1 MAALFQ
7 ALDRRDP
14 RPRIQALK
22 RDFPRQLGR
31 MSPAQALRHC
41 QMPLRVALGEL
52 RLRRNLMGLIFGGWA
67 KRQLLAPGE
76 SGRNLPTAAEF
87 RVVDECEFET
97 ERERLLLLVDR
108 LGAGGPDALT
118 KEPHPFFGR
127 LSVEEWDALQW
138 KHLGH
143 HLRQFGG

>member
-1 MAALFQ
+1 MEAAIAAFFERGYAATSIEQIAAEAGVSKVTVYSHFGDKRALF
-7 ALDRRDP
+7 
-14 RPRIQALK
+14 
-22 RDFPRQLGR
+22 
-31 MSPAQALRHC
+31 
-41 QMPLRVALGEL
+41 
-52 RLRRNLMGLIFGGWA
+52 
-67 KRQLLAPGE
+67 
-76 SGRNLPTAAEF
+76 TAA
-87 RVVDECEFET
+87 VET
-97 ERERLLLLVDR
+97 ECERLLLLVDR

>member
-7 ALDRRDP
+7 TCDREALRL
-14 RPRIQALK
+14 RIQAL
-22 RDFPRQLGR
+22 RTDSPRQWGR

-41 QMPLRVALGEL
+41 QMPLQVALGEL

-76 SGRNLPTAAEF
+76 FGRNLPTAAEF
-87 RVVDECEFET
+87 RVVDECDFEI

-118 KEPHPFFGR
+118 REPHPFFGR

-138 KHLGH
+138 KHLEH